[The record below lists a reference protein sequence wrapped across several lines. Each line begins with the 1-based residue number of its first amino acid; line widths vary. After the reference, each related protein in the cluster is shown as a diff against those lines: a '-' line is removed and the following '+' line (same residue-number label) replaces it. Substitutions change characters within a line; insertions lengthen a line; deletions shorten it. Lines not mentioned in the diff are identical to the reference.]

1 MSTVAKIFV
10 VLNLVFALM
19 YAGVAA
25 TLLQKQEH
33 WKYKFT
39 MEEMEHKDT
48 KSTMNST
55 VTELRDKNAGLLKE
69 IDNWKTKVDS
79 LETINETLK
88 NDNKNIEKKWDEM
101 KNNYESLVE
110 KYEALAQDLAQ
121 VKRQKDELQQQLNT
135 ALSERDDAV
144 HRMDQSIDD
153 RQRLQQQLEDLKVDI
168 SNLQQRHVDL
178 AKKKAELEWLLTEA
192 QERLGVDALQG
203 IVAVPKIDG
212 AVIGVSARV
221 NLVVINVGEEDG
233 VRTGFEFTIYRG
245 TSYVGKLVVE
255 KVYPRQAAC
264 RVIMDMTKDKV
275 QQGDKVSTH
284 VY

>member
-33 WKYKFT
+33 WKYKYHY
-39 MEEMEHKDT
+39 EMSAHEDT
-48 KSTMNST
+48 KQTLTSNL
-55 VTELRDKNAGLLKE
+55 TELQGKHDNLVKEVDLWKNKYDAE
-69 IDNWKTKVDS
+69 KTAKDS
-79 LETINETLK
+79 LEDENR
-88 NDNKNIEKKWDEM
+88 NIEKKWEQM
-101 KNNYESLVE
+101 KNNYESLVQ
-110 KYEALAQDLAQ
+110 KYDELAQDLAE

-135 ALSERDDAV
+135 ALSERDDAI
-144 HRMDQSIDD
+144 HKMDQSVDD

-168 SNLQQRHVDL
+168 SNLRQRHVDL
-178 AKKKAELEWLLTEA
+178 AKKKSELEWVLNEV
-192 QERLGVDALQG
+192 QQRVG
-203 IVAVPKIDG
+203 IEVLKGIFAPPKIDG
-212 AVIGVSARV
+212 AVVGVSSRV

-233 VRTGFEFTIYRG
+233 VRVGFEFTIYRG
-245 TSYVGKLVVE
+245 SSFVGKLVVE

-264 RVIMDMTKDKV
+264 RVLLDMTKDKV
-275 QQGDKVSTH
+275 QQGDRVSTQ